1 MTDITEEQARQME
14 AGPELDR
21 LVLTGFFGWEAHDTC
36 GHRKMDGRSTTT
48 AVLFGPESD
57 FDLFG
62 TTRCNAKSPP
72 PFSTGWAAAGPLLEV
87 MRDATVTVSLTC
99 DDTDSGGVWRCY
111 VRTSISP
118 VGRAFSVGACTP
130 CLAIARTCAVLVAR
144 GITRDDLEVK

>member
-62 TTRCNAKSPP
+62 TIRCNAKSPP
-72 PFSTGWAAAGPLLEV
+72 PFSTDWSAAGPLLEAMNDISHIIV
-87 MRDATVTVSLTC
+87 ESIDYDEWVVTAQDLEPGPGIIWEYSATA
-99 DDTDSGGVWRCY
+99 
-111 VRTSISP
+111 P
-118 VGRAFSVGACTP
+118 TP
-130 CLAIARTCAVLVAR
+130 KLAIARACAVLVAC
-144 GITRDDLEVK
+144 GITRDDLEVR